1 MSSETLVQYLL
12 TFAIIFDASIA
23 WFVLLKNP
31 HRALNQGYFFMIFF
45 VTLWQVSNYVVSYH
59 AFTEPWELHSAVRI
73 VYVAAVLLLAS
84 IMYFIFLFPNRSH
97 DRRIAATLFIPAL
110 LVAGIGVS
118 TPALVET
125 VSRGANGLLIQFGWG
140 YAYFP
145 FLILMMIVGVFIT
158 IIERWM
164 NATSEREQTQIQY
177 ICLGLSIPLV
187 FGFFT
192 NLFSPLQSLVS
203 STQTSTVFT
212 SIGNIGP
219 VSTMFFSLM
228 SGYAMLR
235 YRLLHVRAL
244 LQRKTLSLVSAGF
257 MALLLG
263 AAAAWVYVFRLS
275 EAHTVTERMSAALI
289 GAIIIG
295 VVALSFFP
303 LQRLS
308 YVVLGKYLR
317 RNVVDLR
324 KWTSEEKGMLERC
337 VTTADFFRTVAHQ
350 LSTTLPISSICEVA
364 YDHVTQSYRSVR
376 NVDGGYGVHG
386 MSEFQF
392 PADEQWVYA
401 LTRDQ
406 NVCTAHE
413 ALDKTQTDAERK
425 SIQRLLQKSCGEV
438 LMPLYAGG
446 RLLGVIALR
455 LQEEKDGVLMQQQMQ
470 QVTRQLS
477 AQQGEIAL
485 ALWRILQCEYAVL
498 QGIDAGVQLPGTT
511 SSAMAKE
518 LRIK

>member
-1 MSSETLVQYLL
+1 MNVATLLQYFLL
-12 TFAIIFDASIA
+12 FAIIFDASIA

-31 HRALNQGYFFMIFF
+31 RHAINQAYFLMILF
-45 VTLWQVSNYVVSYH
+45 VTLWQVSNYVVSYQ
-59 AFTEPWELHSAVRI
+59 AFTEPWELNSAVRI

-84 IMYFIFLFPNRSH
+84 VMYFIFLFPNRSH
-97 DRRIAATLFIPAL
+97 DRRIAATLFIPAVS
-110 LVAGIGVS
+110 VAGIGVS

-125 VSRGANGLLIQFGWG
+125 VSRGANELVIQFGWG

-158 IIERWM
+158 IIERWI
-164 NATSEREQTQIQY
+164 NAESEREQIQY
-177 ICLGLSIPLV
+177 ICLGLSVPLV

-192 NLFSPLQSLVS
+192 NLFSPLQSLVTS
-203 STQTSTVFT
+203 GQTSTAFT

-219 VSTMFFSLM
+219 ASTMFFSLM

-257 MALLLG
+257 MALVLG
-263 AAAAWVYVFRLS
+263 ATAAWVYAFRLS
-275 EAHTVTERMSAALI
+275 EAHTATERMSAALI

-308 YVVLGKYLR
+308 YIVLGKYLR

-324 KWTSEEKGMLERC
+324 KWTSEEKGTLERC
-337 VTTADFFRTVAHQ
+337 VTMTDFIRTVTHQ
-350 LSTTLPISSICEVA
+350 LSATLPISSICGIA
-364 YDHVTQSYRSVR
+364 YNHTTQSYRSVR
-376 NVDGGYGVHG
+376 SVDGGDG
-386 MSEFQF
+386 MKEFQF
-392 PADEQWVYA
+392 PVDEQWVYA
-401 LTRDQ
+401 LVRDQ

-413 ALDKTQTDAERK
+413 ALDKAQTDAERK
-425 SIQRLLQKSCGEV
+425 SIERLLKKSGGQV
-438 LMPLYAGG
+438 MMPLYAGD

-485 ALWRILQCEYAVL
+485 ALWRVLQCEYAVL
-498 QGIDAGVQLPGTT
+498 QGIDAGIQLKG
-511 SSAMAKE
+511 SVAASGMARE
-518 LRIK
+518 LRSKAEMK